1 MSSTHSEDSLLH
13 PASGAI
19 ILALDWILFSGNAL
33 SLGLGTGVL
42 AFVGFVL
49 GLLSVGFVQY
59 RYGHEPMIASGL
71 KGVLAGAA
79 VGIPFPIAGTAV
91 GGLVL
96 TLSGL
101 DRWKK
106 RLLPGRSQG
115 TPSEPTEESPQSSS
129 TENASRGGK
138 TRSSN

>member
-1 MSSTHSEDSLLH
+1 MSTRSEDSFLH

-19 ILALDWILFSGNAL
+19 ILALDWLLFSGNVL

-49 GLLSVGFVQY
+49 GLLGVGFVQH
-59 RYGHEPMIASGL
+59 RYGHEPMITSGL

-96 TLSGL
+96 SLSGL
-101 DRWKK
+101 NRWKK
-106 RLLPGRSQG
+106 RLQGR
-115 TPSEPTEESPQSSS
+115 TKDSPASDTTGDHQSSS
-129 TENASRGGK
+129 SENTATGSR
-138 TRSSN
+138 TRSSS